1 MLSCFIIKVCYN
13 RFTKGAIVVKNDDIF
28 KEILTLDVRKT
39 GGNEAKIVE
48 LYEKFHE
55 HSNILYDF
63 VLIYSDFMSKK
74 KDYGTGDD
82 MSMNEAHVLTDIVDN
97 PGITVTEL
105 AKLWSKTTSALSQTV
120 RKLINRD
127 MIYRVNSKED
137 AKVFMLYPTQK
148 AFEFNIAHKEY
159 DVIDTIKTDKR
170 LMRKFNPDEL
180 AIFFNVMK
188 EYSNIL
194 HSVKAKESESNK

>member
-1 MLSCFIIKVCYN
+1 M
-13 RFTKGAIVVKNDDIF
+13 KNDDIF
-28 KEILTLDVRKT
+28 KEMLTLDVRKT
-39 GGNEAKIVE
+39 DEDKSKVVE

-55 HSNILYDF
+55 HTSILYAF
-63 VLIYSDFMSKK
+63 VLVYSEFMSKK
-74 KDYGTGDD
+74 KDYGTGDE

-105 AKLWSKTTSALSQTV
+105 AKLWEKTTSALSQTV

-148 AFEFNIAHKEY
+148 AFEFNIAHKEF
-159 DVIDTIKTDKR
+159 DVIDTIKTNKR
-170 LMRKFNPDEL
+170 LMKKFNPEEL
-180 AIFFNVMK
+180 AIGYNVMK
-188 EYSNIL
+188 EFTDIL
-194 HSVKAKESESNK
+194 REVKAKEAESQE

>member
-1 MLSCFIIKVCYN
+1 M
-13 RFTKGAIVVKNDDIF
+13 KNDNIF
-28 KEILTLDVRKT
+28 KEMLTLDVRKT
-39 GGNEAKIVE
+39 DEDKSKVVE

-55 HSNILYDF
+55 HTSILYDF
-63 VLIYSDFMSKK
+63 VLTYSEFMSKK
-74 KDYGTGDD
+74 KDYGTGDE

-105 AKLWSKTTSALSQTV
+105 AKLWAKTTSALSQTV

-148 AFEFNIAHKEY
+148 AFEFNIAHKEF
-159 DVIDTIKTDKR
+159 DVIDTIKTNKR
-170 LMRKFNPDEL
+170 LMKRFNPEEL
-180 AIFFNVMK
+180 AIGYNVMK
-188 EYSNIL
+188 EITDIL
-194 HSVKAKESESNK
+194 REVKAKEAESKDS